1 MSTEDKKRKKEINS
15 TGSISE
21 VEQSESPSQNE
32 KTPKMQSARKAK
44 MSKVADA
51 KWKPDCNVS
60 SEINDIKTHLKDIN
74 HKLANVASTVDRSI
88 EEINTKIK
96 QLIEKDDTRMRE
108 TMKELLSGIKDE
120 IVKTLSKQIEVLES
134 RIFERE
140 VENDKLK
147 IEIKDLNKK
156 LSDQEEIN
164 SKLTDSIN
172 KNETERRKI
181 ENEANQYSRSN
192 NIIIS
197 GISHIEEVVEG
208 KKQFKEFETAEET
221 TKYMVKTLNTKLG
234 FQIATNEID
243 IAHRLKKGPEG
254 KKDIIV
260 RFQSRLLR
268 NNVLREG
275 RTLRKSGIFTREDLT
290 PLNLEVFMS
299 VKRKMT
305 DEVSSV
311 WTRNGAIFYKN
322 VHEQVTRVDF
332 EDYQTWLDLPWP
344 KRPTK

>member
-1 MSTEDKKRKKEINS
+1 MRWDS
-15 TGSISE
+15 
-21 VEQSESPSQNE
+21 QS
-32 KTPKMQSARKAK
+32 
-44 MSKVADA
+44 
-51 KWKPDCNVS
+51 
-60 SEINDIKTHLKDIN
+60 
-74 HKLANVASTVDRSI
+74 
-88 EEINTKIK
+88 
-96 QLIEKDDTRMRE
+96 
-108 TMKELLSGIKDE
+108 
-120 IVKTLSKQIEVLES
+120 KTL
-134 RIFERE
+134 
-140 VENDKLK
+140 
-147 IEIKDLNKK
+147 
-156 LSDQEEIN
+156 
-164 SKLTDSIN
+164 DSMI
-172 KNETERRKI
+172 RL
-181 ENEANQYSRSN
+181 
-192 NIIIS
+192 
-197 GISHIEEVVEG
+197 ISHISI
-208 KKQFKEFETAEET
+208 QWLR
-221 TKYMVKTLNTKLG
+221 KTLQYTSCIQRSLSINNV
-234 FQIATNEID
+234 IYN
-243 IAHRLKKGPEG
+243 HRLKKGPEG